1 MRPGNHHHSQHSQA
15 RIWRKRKAAGNK
27 LFLIFQSFL
36 HLSYHLCLTN
46 AQAPCLQVGYLTAL
60 DVFVLICFFCVFA
73 ALLEFAVINFITV
86 TISRQKA
93 EEEKRREALD
103 NLVKSVQE
111 KLTSVS
117 PPKEEVPLDPGS
129 EGEDKVQEGRVN

>member
-1 MRPGNHHHSQHSQA
+1 M
-15 RIWRKRKAAGNK
+15 
-27 LFLIFQSFL
+27 
-36 HLSYHLCLTN
+36 
-46 AQAPCLQVGYLTAL
+46 
-60 DVFVLICFFCVFA
+60 
-73 ALLEFAVINFITV
+73 EFAVINFITV

-111 KLTSVS
+111 KLKSVS

>member
-1 MRPGNHHHSQHSQA
+1 M
-15 RIWRKRKAAGNK
+15 
-27 LFLIFQSFL
+27 
-36 HLSYHLCLTN
+36 
-46 AQAPCLQVGYLTAL
+46 
-60 DVFVLICFFCVFA
+60 
-73 ALLEFAVINFITV
+73 EFAVINFITV

-111 KLTSVS
+111 KLKSVS
-117 PPKEEVPLDPGS
+117 PPKEEDPLDHRS